1 MIYSQNGEEAIID
14 SILKNCGKSTEFFV
28 ELGAGD
34 GYHLS
39 NGRDFIDRGWRGI
52 MIDADNRGNEQVKQH
67 KITRENVNELL
78 GLHDCPKEF
87 DFLSI
92 DLDGNDYWILERILS
107 EYKPK
112 LIIAEFNAS
121 FPIDESKTIKYD
133 PNFSWEGDT
142 YFGFTLKAGVKL
154 AEKCGYKVI
163 DQHADMNLFMLRNDY
178 AEKLE
183 VEKINYEF
191 LSYNQSDYFRK
202 SERTDWEN
210 V

>member
-14 SILKNCGKSTEFFV
+14 NILSNCGKSTEFFV

-39 NGRDFIDRGWRGI
+39 NGRKFIERGWKGI
-52 MIDADNRGNEQVKQH
+52 MIDADNRGNEEVKQH
-67 KITRENVNELL
+67 KITRENINELL
-78 GLHDCPKEF
+78 GLHNCPKEF

-92 DLDGNDYWILERILS
+92 DLDGNDYWILEKILS
-107 EYKPK
+107 QFKPK

-121 FPIDESKTIKYD
+121 FPKEDSKTIKYD
-133 PNFSWEGDT
+133 PKFSWDGDT
-142 YFGFTLKAGVKL
+142 YFGFTLKAGIRL
-154 AEKCGYKVI
+154 AEKCGYKPI
-163 DQHADMNLFMLRNDY
+163 LQHADMNLFMLRNDY
-178 AEKLE
+178 ADKLE
-183 VEKINYEF
+183 AKSME
-191 LSYNQSDYFRK
+191 YNQSDYFKK

>member
-14 SILKNCGKSTEFFV
+14 NILSNCGKSTEFFV

-39 NGRDFIDRGWRGI
+39 NGRNFLERGWKGI
-52 MIDADNRGNEQVKQH
+52 MIDADNRGNEEVKQH

-78 GLHDCPKEF
+78 GLHNCPKEF

-92 DLDGNDYWILERILS
+92 DLDGNDYWILEKILT

-121 FPIDESKTIKYD
+121 FPPNESKTIKYD
-133 PNFSWEGDT
+133 ANFSWEGDT
-142 YFGFTLKAGVKL
+142 YFGFTLKAGMKL
-154 AEKCGYKVI
+154 AEKCGYSPI
-163 DQHADMNLFMLRNDY
+163 LQHADMNLFMLRSDY
-178 AEKLE
+178 AENFKAE
-183 VEKINYEF
+183 IIN
-191 LSYNQSDYFRK
+191 YNQSDYFKK